1 MRLIVLVDGEHY
13 PPVTRWG
20 IDTARERG
28 HDVVCALFMGGT
40 EKLQPG
46 ALPDLGVP
54 TRLAG
59 TDRRAALTL
68 TIDEFA
74 PEAVLDLSDEP
85 VLGYRDRMELAGVT
99 LARGL
104 PYLGADFRLDPPIV
118 GPPLPAPTV
127 AVIGTGKRTGKTA
140 ISGALA
146 RLAAR
151 RGLDPVIVAMGRGGP
166 PEPQIAEAG
175 SVDLAR
181 LLALVRSGEHA
192 ASDYLEDALTTG
204 VTTIGA
210 RRAGGGLAGAPYA
223 TNVREAGE
231 LAVRLGAGVVILEGS
246 GSAVPPLPW
255 DAGILVAPASVPVE
269 YLAGYL
275 GPFRLL
281 LSDLVVVTMASGPRA
296 GPEHLS
302 ALRSHIRR
310 FLDDPRQIVTDF
322 IPVPLAEV
330 EGKRVFFT
338 TTAPSAVAEG
348 QIAHLEAAHG
358 CTVVGWST
366 RLADRAGLA
375 EDMGGAER
383 FDVLLTELK
392 AAAVDVACGLA
403 LERGAEVVF
412 VDNRAIVVEGPTD
425 LDTAL
430 GKVIDISVER
440 GEERVRDQERE
451 RAAAPGRTR
460 NASQG

>member
-1 MRLIVLVDGEHY
+1 MRVVVLVDGEHY

-20 IDTARERG
+20 IETAQARG
-28 HDVVCALFMGGT
+28 HDVVGALFVGGS

-46 ALPDLGVP
+46 SLPDLGVP

-59 TDRRAALTL
+59 TDRMASLALA
-68 TIDEFA
+68 IDEFD
-74 PEAVLDLSDEP
+74 PEGVLDLSDEP
-85 VLGYRDRMELAGVT
+85 VLGYRERMELAGVT
-99 LARGL
+99 LTRGL
-104 PYLGADFRLDPPIV
+104 PYLGADFRLDPPID
-118 GPPLPAPTV
+118 GPPLAVPTL

-140 ISGALA
+140 ISGELA

-166 PEPQIAEAG
+166 AEPQIAEAG

-181 LLALVRSGEHA
+181 LLGLVRSGEHA

-223 TNVREAGE
+223 TNVREAAE
-231 LAVRLGAGVVILEGS
+231 LGVEHGAGILILEGS
-246 GSAVPPLPW
+246 GSAVPPVPW
-255 DAGILVAPASVPVE
+255 DAGVLVTPASVPVE

-281 LSDLVVVTMASGPRA
+281 LSDLVVVTMASGPVA
-296 GPEHLS
+296 GQEHLS

-310 FLDDPRQIVTDF
+310 YLDDSRQIVTDF
-322 IPVPLAEV
+322 IPVPLVDVKGE
-330 EGKRVFFT
+330 RVFFT
-338 TTAPSAVAEG
+338 TTAPSAVAER
-348 QIAHLEAAHG
+348 QIAHLEATHG

-375 EDMGGAER
+375 EDLGGAEP

-392 AAAVDVACGLA
+392 AAAVDVACEQA

-430 GKVIDISVER
+430 GEVIDLTLER
-440 GEERVRDQERE
+440 G
-451 RAAAPGRTR
+451 RARAR
-460 NASQG
+460 